1 MRQGY
6 RRPSVSGRALSE
18 PGGLASHERFA
29 ERISPSSCTTCQEG
43 QVTDPYI
50 PVRRRPTDA
59 ELQAESRIT
68 EQDLLDAEAAFNR
81 YTSEESR
88 DLLRGDVD
96 DDDA

>member
-1 MRQGY
+1 M
-6 RRPSVSGRALSE
+6 
-18 PGGLASHERFA
+18 
-29 ERISPSSCTTCQEG
+29 
-43 QVTDPYI
+43 TDPYI

-88 DLLRGDVD
+88 DLLRGDVED
-96 DDDA
+96 DKD